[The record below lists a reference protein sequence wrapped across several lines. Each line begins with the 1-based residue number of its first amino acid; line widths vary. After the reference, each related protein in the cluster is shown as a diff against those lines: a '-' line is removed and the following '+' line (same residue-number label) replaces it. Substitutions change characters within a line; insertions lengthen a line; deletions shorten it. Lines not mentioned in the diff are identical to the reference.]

1 MARDSSQFRSG
12 YLAYDQNLPWSKFFP
27 QLKVTV
33 TSMKMLCLF
42 LKTSA
47 VFFQGFFVSIY
58 QFHSKSDIIVSLTAV
73 EAVPEKKLYI
83 STAKTNPSPA
93 TKNLPH
99 NLLRMFSNRNILPQT
114 IKTKLISSHH
124 QIWLKIVLHSNTD
137 VFTQLKLF
145 INYLKE
151 KNTNLP
157 PLQNQHGA
165 CFRTEEEK
173 QKCSFFLLRF

>member
-99 NLLRMFSNRNILPQT
+99 DLS
-114 IKTKLISSHH
+114 
-124 QIWLKIVLHSNTD
+124 WKIQ
-137 VFTQLKLF
+137 VF
-145 INYLKE
+145 
-151 KNTNLP
+151 
-157 PLQNQHGA
+157 
-165 CFRTEEEK
+165 
-173 QKCSFFLLRF
+173 

>member
-47 VFFQGFFVSIY
+47 VFFQGFFVSI
-58 QFHSKSDIIVSLTAV
+58 
-73 EAVPEKKLYI
+73 
-83 STAKTNPSPA
+83 SPA

-99 NLLRMFSNRNILPQT
+99 DLLRMFSNRNILSWT

-124 QIWLKIVLHSNTD
+124 QIWLKIVLHSNAD

-157 PLQNQHGA
+157 PLQNQHRA

-173 QKCSFFLLRF
+173 QKCSFFLLRFLFYVLPFKMNFLELLRRDAV